1 MDKCTRMTVWEGQ
14 LDPQGAEYAKSN
26 SRQGRKTRGSG
37 RRMTYW
43 AQRVANICRQRPQQL
58 LAGATE
64 AGARRAAA
72 AQNRATG
79 GGGKP
84 PRQKSTPSCEGACS
98 HPTPPGCG
106 REGTAGE
113 RWPPT
118 LHYSLRDRLH
128 DGPRD
133 VCLQRGPWRA
143 EWRRA
148 FPAGGRRGLVASRRP
163 RERIV
168 EQHDAA
174 TSGQR
179 PAASGSRG
187 GRRAAAGCRLQAVA
201 R

>member
-1 MDKCTRMTVWEGQ
+1 MDKCTRMTVWDGQ

-64 AGARRAAA
+64 AGARRAAQHKTGQREVEASRLARRVPRA
-72 AQNRATG
+72 ARAPARIP
-79 GGGKP
+79 P
-84 PRQKSTPSCEGACS
+84 PRMRSRGY
-98 HPTPPGCG
+98 GG
-106 REGTAGE
+106 RALAADTTA
-113 RWPPT
+113 
-118 LHYSLRDRLH
+118 YSLRDRRH

-174 TSGQR
+174 TSDQR
-179 PAASGSRG
+179 LARRAAG
-187 GRRAAAGCRLQAVA
+187 GRRLQVAGCGSVS
-201 R
+201 

>member
-1 MDKCTRMTVWEGQ
+1 MGKCTRMTVWEGQ

-98 HPTPPGCG
+98 HPTPP
-106 REGTAGE
+106 
-113 RWPPT
+113 P
-118 LHYSLRDRLH
+118 D
-128 DGPRD
+128 
-133 VCLQRGPWRA
+133 
-143 EWRRA
+143 
-148 FPAGGRRGLVASRRP
+148 
-163 RERIV
+163 
-168 EQHDAA
+168 
-174 TSGQR
+174 
-179 PAASGSRG
+179 
-187 GRRAAAGCRLQAVA
+187 AVA
-201 R
+201 RVRRASVGRRHYTTAYVTAYMMARGMSVREVAHGGPNGGGRCRRAVGAVS